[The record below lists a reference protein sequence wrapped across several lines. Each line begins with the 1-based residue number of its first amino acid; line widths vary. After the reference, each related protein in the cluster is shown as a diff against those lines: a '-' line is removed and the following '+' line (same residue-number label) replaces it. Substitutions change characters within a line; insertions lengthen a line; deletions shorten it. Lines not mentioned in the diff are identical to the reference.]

1 MQYTVK
7 AADSG
12 KTVKT
17 LIAELLQPSSKMLKY
32 LKYREDGILLNSSRV
47 TVRATVREGDLLTLS
62 LLDPQDAQ
70 SPEAVD
76 LPLSILYEDSDLVV
90 PSKSGNMPTHPSRD
104 HYRDTVANALA
115 YRYRNNPTPF
125 VFRPV
130 NRLDRETSGL
140 LLVARNKLAAGRLTK
155 SMQAGEIHKTY
166 LTVLSG
172 VCPADEGEINLPLH
186 RSAASIIVREVCS
199 PDAPDAEPSRTRYR
213 VLARR
218 DGYAMVEAKPL
229 TGRTHQ
235 LRVHFAS
242 LGCPIV
248 GDTLYGCPDPHI
260 GRQALHART
269 LSFPH
274 PSSGERMTLTA
285 PLPDDLSNLIGALFP
300 DLKGV
305 FDEP

>member
-7 AADSG
+7 AEDSG
-12 KTVKT
+12 KTVKE
-17 LIAELLQPSSKMLKY
+17 LITELLQPSAKMLKY
-32 LKYREDGILLNSSRV
+32 LKYREDGILLGGTRV
-47 TVRATVREGDLLTLS
+47 TVRATVQEGDLLELS
-62 LLDPQDAQ
+62 LLDPQDARG
-70 SPEAVD
+70 PEAVD
-76 LPLSILYEDSDLVV
+76 LPLTILYEDADLVV
-90 PSKSGNMPTHPSRD
+90 PSKAGNMPTHPSRD

-115 YRYRNNPTPF
+115 YRYRNEATPF
-125 VFRPV
+125 VFRPI

-155 SMQAGEIHKTY
+155 SMQAGEIRKTY
-166 LTVLSG
+166 LAVLS
-172 VCPADEGEINLPLH
+172 ADTLEDAGEIDLPLH

-199 PDAPDAEPSRTRYR
+199 PETPDAEPSRTRFR
-213 VLARR
+213 VLAKRN
-218 DGYAMVEAKPL
+218 GYALAEAQPL

-248 GDTLYGCPDPHI
+248 GDTLYGSADPRI
-260 GRQALHART
+260 GRQALHARS

-274 PSSGERMTLTA
+274 PSGQERLTLTA
-285 PLPDDLSNLIGALFP
+285 PLPEDIAGLIGTVFP
-300 DLKGV
+300 EMKGV

>member
-7 AADSG
+7 AEDSG

-70 SPEAVD
+70 SPEAVN

-90 PSKSGNMPTHPSRD
+90 PSKPGNMPTHPSRD

-140 LLVARNKLAAGRLTK
+140 LLVARNKLAAG
-155 SMQAGEIHKTY
+155 G
-166 LTVLSG
+166 
-172 VCPADEGEINLPLH
+172 
-186 RSAASIIVREVCS
+186 
-199 PDAPDAEPSRTRYR
+199 
-213 VLARR
+213 
-218 DGYAMVEAKPL
+218 
-229 TGRTHQ
+229 
-235 LRVHFAS
+235 
-242 LGCPIV
+242 
-248 GDTLYGCPDPHI
+248 
-260 GRQALHART
+260 
-269 LSFPH
+269 
-274 PSSGERMTLTA
+274 
-285 PLPDDLSNLIGALFP
+285 
-300 DLKGV
+300 
-305 FDEP
+305 